1 MNGYENG
8 LGTFFHF
15 PVVPAGSSRLN
26 KTWAR
31 SSSLSSF
38 NGQDSFHGAWRP
50 AESARH
56 HPWRE
61 KSLSGEKA
69 QANEYVSYALYY
81 WPDPAGPEVP
91 GKPADGFQLEE
102 LKQAE
107 PRQDSIYTLQF
118 PGCLILV
125 RNAGATKTT
134 GIKKRK
140 PEPPSG
146 KRRTAS
152 YRSAPIPEA

>member
-8 LGTFFHF
+8 LDTFFHF

-38 NGQDSFHGAWRP
+38 NGHDSFHGSWRP

-81 WPDPAGPEVP
+81 WPDPAGPEGP

-107 PRQDSIYTLQF
+107 P
-118 PGCLILV
+118 
-125 RNAGATKTT
+125 
-134 GIKKRK
+134 
-140 PEPPSG
+140 PSG

-152 YRSAPIPEA
+152 YHSAPTPEA